1 MVSFKWGVS
10 PTVLPERADF
20 FVTEMTNFI
29 QTGDKSF
36 IVKYNKA
43 LEQVSPENAKKI
55 EDEFKAVLKKT
66 LDLPLTPILKT
77 DGEGWK
83 RYSTKRMG
91 KTTEVNQENISYMQD
106 KTIKDILDF
115 DVVNRLRGS
124 AIAGFF
130 KDGSLNLPEFD
141 FFEKLEPVGGLDV
154 EEHVSLKEQRGER
167 GEGRYNIKPDEG
179 YDSHFSCAFPTKD
192 GDKVANAK
200 KDTLTELLGADAP
213 YRNDDVETKI
223 EVEPIKYGFD
233 VTEKTINDM
242 NAIPTSETLLTRV
255 EEVDGEY
262 KTTGAQLP
270 KDAYE
275 AIEIAVAEQDFD
287 NRNQKM
293 IDEKIIILDGKMYQ
307 YQKKDTTGRKDK
319 VILEFGA
326 KNPLTFINENK
337 DIFERILK
345 PIVGDIST
353 VKTVEVKAF
362 IRTKKGVSST
372 FSQDALRRRKK
383 LESGD
388 EDIQTY
394 SMLKYKNNK
403 TDEVI
408 SAEDYA
414 ELEEEEQIN
423 YTFFYDELSPA
434 EIVRISSKAYRTKE
448 KDADGEYGYITEDA
462 YNALRRKVA
471 SFDIESIQEEDL
483 KEKAKKVLQEKKTL
497 LDSYEPSL
505 QVMGGAEEGNP
516 KLRTTEDYGKDTYKT
531 NEVNSGNIQERF
543 KEAYVEVDLVI
554 TKHGF
559 FNLNPFAKTSANR
572 PMSKHANKIKK
583 HVRKLKRN
591 IGE

>member
-20 FVTEMTNFI
+20 FVTEMKNYI

-43 LEQVSPENAKKI
+43 LEQVNPENAKKI
-55 EDEFKAVLKKT
+55 EEEFKAVLKKVM
-66 LDLPLTPILKT
+66 DLPLTPILKT

-83 RYSTKRMG
+83 RFSTQRMG
-91 KTTEVNQENISYMQD
+91 KTTETNQENVSYMQD

-141 FFEKLEPVGGLDV
+141 FFEELKLDALNVK
-154 EEHVSLKEQRGER
+154 EHVSLKEQQGER
-167 GEGRYNIKPDEG
+167 GEGRYNIKAGEG
-179 YDSHFSCAFPTKD
+179 YDSHFSCAFPTND
-192 GDKVANAK
+192 GDKVANKK
-200 KDTLTELLGADAP
+200 KDVLTQMLGTDAP
-213 YRNDDVETKI
+213 YRNDDVETNIK
-223 EVEPIKYGFD
+223 VEPIKYGFD

-242 NAIPTSETLLTRV
+242 NEIATSETRLTRV
-255 EEVDGEY
+255 EEVKGEY
-262 KTTGAQLP
+262 ETTGEQLP
-270 KDAYE
+270 LDAYE
-275 AIEIAVAEQDFD
+275 AIEIAFAEEDFD

-293 IDEKIIILDGKMYQ
+293 IDEKIIILDGEMYQ
-307 YQKKDTTGRKDK
+307 YQKKDTTGRRDK

-326 KNPLTFINENK
+326 KNPLTFIKENK
-337 DIFERILK
+337 DTFERILQ
-345 PIVGDIST
+345 PILGDIST
-353 VKTVEVKAF
+353 VKTVEVKAL

-372 FSQDALRRRKK
+372 FSQDALSRRKK
-383 LESGD
+383 LEAGN
-388 EDIQTY
+388 EDINTY
-394 SMLKYKNNK
+394 SMLKYKNNE
-403 TDEVI
+403 TGEII
-408 SAEDYA
+408 SVEGYA
-414 ELEEEEQIN
+414 ELEEEEQVN
-423 YTFFYDELSPA
+423 YTHFYDELSPA
-434 EIVRISSKAYRTKE
+434 EIVTISSKAYRTKE
-448 KDADGEYGYITEDA
+448 KDANGEYGYIAEDA
-462 YNALRRKVA
+462 FNALRRAVA
-471 SFDIESIQEEDL
+471 SFDVESIEEDL
-483 KEKAKKVLQEKKTL
+483 KEKAKRILSEKKEL

-505 QVMGGAEEGNP
+505 QVMEGAENLKP
-516 KLRTTEDYGKDTYKT
+516 NIKTTESYGKDTYKT
-531 NEVNSGNIQERF
+531 NEVNSENIKEKF

-559 FNLNPFAKTSANR
+559 YNLNPFAKTSANR